1 MSCEEGEQRM
11 RRFFM
16 NPILSVPF
24 YIFTLI
30 LLSLLLPLSFL
41 LLARLSHVKYL
52 SLPPSFLLSLFL
64 NVNPALLEFLLSFF
78 SVTALFHG
86 LTGKFTLLY
95 GSPPLQPR
103 LHIAWICLFLQVT
116 VGLGTDIIVISGVLP
131 DDFGGDKRGLLPS
144 RIIFFIGLDETML
157 HWGRTVVRPVVDDT
171 IFGGARTEKW
181 FEKVAISA
189 ALVAL
194 WLWRLR
200 DEVEMLVL
208 VVEIKRELLIGLGI
222 SDFIRWWL
230 YYLTVTIGMLRV
242 IKGFIWFAKG
252 LFSRRPQ
259 HSDKCSCEDDS
270 KHQPLLPMFYSI
282 QPSSN

>member
-41 LLARLSHVKYL
+41 LLARLSHVKYF

-116 VGLGTDIIVISGVLP
+116 VGLGTDSIVISGVWP
-131 DDFGGDKRGLLPS
+131 DDYGGDKRGLLPS

-157 HWGRTVVRPVVDDT
+157 HWEEL
-171 IFGGARTEKW
+171 TEKW